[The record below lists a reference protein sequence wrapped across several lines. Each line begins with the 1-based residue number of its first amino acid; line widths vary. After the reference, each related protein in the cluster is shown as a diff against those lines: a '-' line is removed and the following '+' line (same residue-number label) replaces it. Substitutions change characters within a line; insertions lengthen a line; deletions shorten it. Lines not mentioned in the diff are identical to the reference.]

1 MIERKISGSGS
12 KLLATYVFISSP
24 TKLQNLIATLN
35 DYPVI
40 AVDTES
46 DSLYSYFEK
55 VCLVQ
60 ISTPETDY
68 IVDPLAVDISP
79 MATIF
84 SAEHIQKIFHAAEYD
99 ILSLKRDYGF
109 EFSNLFDTMVSAK
122 ILGWQKV
129 GLGSLLE
136 THLHVKLNKKFQQYN
151 WGKRPLSPQALNYA
165 YRDTHYLHTLRQIQL
180 DALAAQNRL
189 SEARAAFKRLT
200 RLTPTAK
207 VFSPAD
213 FWRVRG
219 AKNLSSEEQAVLQA
233 VFIFR
238 DDIAR
243 YYNIP
248 PFKLMSD
255 AAMCQLAQTRPK
267 TVSALKKVR
276 GIHRTVLK
284 THPRDLIALL
294 QATPP
299 EASRHRRHTKNGLT
313 NAALARYEHLRAWRN
328 ALAAKRGVEPN
339 VILPNDAL
347 KAIARLNPATI
358 GDLKAADILGDWQ
371 FSTYAAMVIEK
382 LKTL

>member
-1 MIERKISGSGS
+1 M
-12 KLLATYVFISSP
+12 ATYVFISSP
-24 TKLQNLIATLN
+24 SKLKNLIATLN

-60 ISTPETDY
+60 ISTPKTDY
-68 IVDPLAVDISP
+68 IIDPLAVDISP
-79 MATIF
+79 LAVTF
-84 SAEHIQKIFHAAEYD
+84 AAEHIQKIFHAAEYD

-109 EFSNLFDTMVSAK
+109 VFSNLFDTMVSAK

-136 THLHVKLNKKFQQYN
+136 IYLHVKLNKKFQQYN

-165 YRDTHYLHTLRQIQL
+165 YMDTHYLHALRQIQIDEL
-180 DALAAQNRL
+180 TAQKRL

-207 VFSPAD
+207 VFSAAD

-219 AKNLSSEEQAVLQA
+219 VKNLSAEEQAVLQA
-233 VFIFR
+233 IFIFR
-238 DDIAR
+238 DDVAR

-248 PFKLMSD
+248 PFKIMSD
-255 AAMCQLAQTRPK
+255 AAMCQLAQARPK
-267 TVSALKKVR
+267 SISALKKVR
-276 GIHRTVLK
+276 GIHRNVLK

-299 EASRHRRHTKNGLT
+299 ETAQRRRNSRNGLT

-328 ALAAKRGVEPN
+328 ALAAERGVEPN

-347 KAIARLNPATI
+347 KSIARLNPTTI
-358 GDLKAADILGDWQ
+358 DELQAANILGDWQ
-371 FSTYAAMVIEK
+371 FSTYADTIIER
-382 LKTL
+382 LKTR

>member
-1 MIERKISGSGS
+1 M
-12 KLLATYVFISSP
+12 ATYVFISSP
-24 TKLQNLIATLN
+24 QKLNELIATLN
-35 DYPVI
+35 EHPVI

-60 ISTPETDY
+60 ISTPQTDY

-79 MATIF
+79 LATIF
-84 SAEHIQKIFHAAEYD
+84 AAEHVQKIFHAAEYD

-136 THLHVKLNKKFQQYN
+136 IYLHVKLNKKFQQYN
-151 WGKRPLSPQALNYA
+151 WGKRPLSSQALNYA
-165 YRDTHYLHTLRQIQL
+165 YMDTHYLHALRQIQL
-180 DALAAQNRL
+180 DELAAQKRL
-189 SEARAAFKRLT
+189 SEAQAAFKRLT
-200 RLTPTAK
+200 RLTPSAK

-219 AKNLSSEEQAVLQA
+219 VKNLSAEEQAVLQA
-233 VFIFR
+233 IYIFR
-238 DDIAR
+238 DDVAR

-248 PFKLMSD
+248 PFKMMSD

-267 TVSALKKVR
+267 SVSALKKVR
-276 GIHRTVLK
+276 GIHRNVLK
-284 THPRDLIALL
+284 THSRELVALL
-294 QATPP
+294 QANQP
-299 EASRHRRHTKNGLT
+299 EASHHRRRNSRNGLT

-328 ALAAKRGVEPN
+328 AFAANRGVEPD

-347 KAIARLNPATI
+347 KAIARLNPASI
-358 GDLKAADILGDWQ
+358 AELQAAGILGDWQ
-371 FSTYAAMVIEK
+371 FSTYAETIIEK
-382 LKTL
+382 LKRL